1 MRIVTLDQ
9 GSPEWLLWRTK
20 GLGASDAPVIM
31 GCSPWCDPMTLLG
44 QKVSRWFHADRKS
57 NVNKNPRMMRGILM
71 EPEARQAYIDQTGNH
86 VEPLCAIH
94 DCLDWMR
101 ASYDGA
107 TFDGKL
113 VVEIKCINA
122 DDHQTALGGCVP
134 AKYWPQ
140 VQHQLIVAGP
150 GTVLDYFSYSKSSRF
165 SKADQTPP
173 PIRVRPHEPYQEELL
188 HREQDFWEKVLKA
201 IRLKEK
207 AEKG

>member
-1 MRIVTLDQ
+1 MRVVTLDQ

-20 GLGASDAPVIM
+20 GLGASDAPIIM
-31 GCSPWCDPMTLLG
+31 GVSPWCDPITLLN
-44 QKVSRWFHADRKS
+44 QKVARWFHSERHS
-57 NVNKNPRMMRGILM
+57 NKTKNARMMRGILM
-71 EPEARQAYIDQTGNH
+71 EPEARQAYIDQTGNY

-107 TFDGKL
+107 SPDRKIL
-113 VVEIKCINA
+113 VEIKCINA

-140 VQHQLIVAGP
+140 VQHQLAVAGE
-150 GTVLDYFSYSKSSRF
+150 GTTLHYFSYSKSSRF
-165 SKADQTPP
+165 SKADQSPP
-173 PIRVRPHEPYQEELL
+173 PILVRPHDPYQTELL
-188 HREQDFWEKVLKA
+188 AREQDFWEKVLKA

-207 AEKG
+207 GK